1 MGRRGEMKSR
11 RWRRQQQF
19 FFGKEKCL
27 TGATKIV
34 VKELLFLLPCKLL
47 KQLSHVSFFL
57 GKNMGKAK
65 LSWARNSFFTT
76 LARSGPW
83 GPKGG
88 SELRL
93 QFRTKKVIL
102 ANLGRSTTQGCPL
115 VLGCRIFFL
124 PSSLGPPRKSE
135 NQKHFFGA
143 VGGELEVILVVVEEE
158 EEEVVGGIG
167 ISLSLCGSH
176 FGRAKGS

>member
-19 FFGKEKCL
+19 FLGKGKCL

-47 KQLSHVSFFL
+47 KQLSHVSFYL

-65 LSWARNSFFTT
+65 LSWARNSF
-76 LARSGPW
+76 LQL
-83 GPKGG
+83 
-88 SELRL
+88 LRE
-93 QFRTKKVIL
+93 V
-102 ANLGRSTTQGCPL
+102 
-115 VLGCRIFFL
+115 VLGGQKEEVNCGFNFAQKSYIGQPRKEYNPRLPACTRVQEFFL

-135 NQKHFFGA
+135 NQKYFYGA
-143 VGGELEVILVVVEEE
+143 VGGELEVILVEEE
-158 EEEVVGGIG
+158 VGGIG
-167 ISLSLCGSH
+167 ISLSPCGSH
-176 FGRAKGS
+176 FGHAKGS